1 MLSLH
6 VSAELQ
12 TGAADLFFFSSFL
25 TNIHS
30 FIVIFFFKSLLYSPN
45 VSSKLGRLLLQ
56 TVQLVTFRAGGL
68 LMLSSVCVD

>member
-12 TGAADLFFFSSFL
+12 TGAADLFFFYFPYQYSQFYSD
-25 TNIHS
+25 
-30 FIVIFFFKSLLYSPN
+30 FFFKSLLYSPN